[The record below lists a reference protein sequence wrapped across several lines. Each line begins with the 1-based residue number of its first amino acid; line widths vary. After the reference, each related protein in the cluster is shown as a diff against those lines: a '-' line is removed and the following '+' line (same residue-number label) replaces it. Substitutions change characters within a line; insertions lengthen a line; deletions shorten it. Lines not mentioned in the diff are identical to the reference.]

1 MPVPLSPFAK
11 SYKLMREG
19 TLEEIT
25 MNEKKEFEEYVAK
38 LAEENEEP
46 LVNPVKYDDSEF
58 FTCLMSGGVNR
69 LSFSTADSPF
79 YKAAASKYYPECVL
93 IGQDGTIL
101 ARVNPS

>member
-1 MPVPLSPFAK
+1 
-11 SYKLMREG
+11 MREG